1 MHTIFWGLGFLL
13 ILFFLHWVKSE
24 YFYNNLQTY
33 ERNGECITVD
43 LFLESFRPIASLDL
57 LLSFAVQN
65 QDIKAKGFVQILGQ
79 VLNQSRRNNSV
90 FCGYVLD
97 AHSQCVT
104 FYFYTEQKYRT
115 KFEKAIRETLSRM
128 GHFMSDFVEE
138 EDPKWD
144 FYENTLYPETKELCG
159 IVSRNY
165 MEELFLKG
173 IAFDHEYEM
182 GFVVNFKDK
191 SDLVAFEESI
201 KYFGFSLAYASF
213 DEEESTHVD
222 YRYYGEYKIR
232 SYISPRR
239 IDYLN
244 ELLLSRA
251 DAFGALYVGEWQLYE

>member
-1 MHTIFWGLGFLL
+1 MRHFL
-13 ILFFLHWVKSE
+13 FLHRAKV
-24 YFYNNLQTY
+24 
-33 ERNGECITVD
+33 
-43 LFLESFRPIASLDL
+43 P
-57 LLSFAVQN
+57 N
-65 QDIKAKGFVQILGQ
+65 QI
-79 VLNQSRRNNSV
+79 R
-90 FCGYVLD
+90 
-97 AHSQCVT
+97 
-104 FYFYTEQKYRT
+104 
-115 KFEKAIRETLSRM
+115 KAIRETLSRM
-128 GHFMSDFVEE
+128 GHFMSDFVKKKIQNGIFMRIRCI
-138 EDPKWD
+138 PKPKN
-144 FYENTLYPETKELCG
+144 YAELSAE
-159 IVSRNY
+159 IIWKN
-165 MEELFLKG
+165 FLKG